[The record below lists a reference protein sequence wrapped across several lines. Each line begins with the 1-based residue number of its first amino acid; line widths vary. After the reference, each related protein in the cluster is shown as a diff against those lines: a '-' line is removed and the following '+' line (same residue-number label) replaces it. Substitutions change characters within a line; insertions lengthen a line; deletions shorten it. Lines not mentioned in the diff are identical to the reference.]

1 MELFEAIAEPKR
13 REILRL
19 LAAGELSAGEIASRF
34 AVTQPAISQ
43 HLKVLREAGL
53 ISEREGSSEP
63 ADVGP
68 GAGVMLGE
76 FVEVDPPERIVLTWG
91 WELEL
96 LSVPP
101 RSTLVEVSLTPDG
114 DETVVRLSHR
124 QLPADMVAFHG
135 AGWDHFLPRLAIAAA
150 GGDPGRD
157 PWRAGSPRGLRASR
171 APACANARGA

>member
-1 MELFEAIAEPKR
+1 MPATPPGTSVSEHEVRVAASPETVFAYFTDPAKLVRWMGVEATLDPRPGGICRIALDPSQATVEQFAAFIQ
-13 REILRL
+13 RER
-19 LAAGELSAGEIASRF
+19 
-34 AVTQPAISQ
+34 
-43 HLKVLREAGL
+43 
-53 ISEREGSSEP
+53 SSEP

-135 AGWDHFLPRLAIAAA
+135 AGWDHFRPRLAIAAA
-150 GGDPGRD
+150 GGDPGRV
-157 PWRAGSPRGLRASR
+157 PWRA
-171 APACANARGA
+171 